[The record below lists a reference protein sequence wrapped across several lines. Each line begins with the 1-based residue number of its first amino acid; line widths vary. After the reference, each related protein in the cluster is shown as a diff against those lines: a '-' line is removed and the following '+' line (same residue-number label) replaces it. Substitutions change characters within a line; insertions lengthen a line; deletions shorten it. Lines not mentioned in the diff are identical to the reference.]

1 MEGERFMARQK
12 TGNSNLT
19 KRDLEVM
26 TILWSGEGPKTASL
40 IVKDNPDL
48 TMNTVQ
54 AVLRK
59 LLKDKLIKVA
69 DIVYSG
75 TVLTRSYEPVI
86 SQEKFWLQKLV
97 ADYREISSKVSKA
110 DIVAALLD
118 TIKDTEKIKEDIS
131 EIDDVLDSYKKK
143 YL

>member
-1 MEGERFMARQK
+1 MARQR

-26 TILWSGEGPKTASL
+26 TILWSGEGSKTASL
-40 IVKDNPDL
+40 IVKDNPEL

-75 TVLTRSYEPVI
+75 TVLTRSYEPMV
-86 SQEKFWLQKLV
+86 SQEKFWIQKLV
-97 ADYREISSKVSKA
+97 ADYQEISNKVSKA

-118 TIKDTEKIKEDIS
+118 TSKNTEKIKEDIL
-131 EIDDVLDSYKKK
+131 EIDSILDGYKEK

>member
-1 MEGERFMARQK
+1 MARQR

-26 TILWSGEGPKTASL
+26 TILWSGEGSKTASL
-40 IVKDNPDL
+40 IVKDNPEL

-75 TVLTRSYEPVI
+75 TVLTRSYEPMV
-86 SQEKFWLQKLV
+86 SQEKFWIQKLV
-97 ADYREISSKVSKA
+97 ADYQEISNKVSKA
-110 DIVAALLD
+110 DIIAALLD
-118 TIKDTEKIKEDIS
+118 TSKNTEKIKEDIL
-131 EIDDVLDSYKKK
+131 EIDSVLDGYKKK

>member
-1 MEGERFMARQK
+1 MARQK

-40 IVKDNPDL
+40 IVKDKPDL

>member
-1 MEGERFMARQK
+1 MARQR

-26 TILWSGEGPKTASL
+26 TILWSGEGSKTASL
-40 IVKDNPDL
+40 IVKDNPEL

-54 AVLRK
+54 AVLSK

-75 TVLTRSYEPVI
+75 TVLTRSYEPMV
-86 SQEKFWLQKLV
+86 SQEKFWIQKLV
-97 ADYREISSKVSKA
+97 ADYQEISNKVSKA
-110 DIVAALLD
+110 DIIAALLD
-118 TIKDTEKIKEDIS
+118 TSKNTEKIKEDIL
-131 EIDDVLDSYKKK
+131 EIDSVLDGYKKK

>member
-1 MEGERFMARQK
+1 MARQK
-12 TGNSNLT
+12 MGNSNLT

-26 TILWSGEGPKTASL
+26 TILWSGEGSKTASL
-40 IVKDNPDL
+40 IVKENSEL

-97 ADYREISSKVSKA
+97 ADYKEISTKVSKA

-118 TIKDTEKIKEDIS
+118 SAKDTEKIKEDII
-131 EIDDVLDSYKKK
+131 EIDKTLDNYKEK

>member
-1 MEGERFMARQK
+1 MARQK

-26 TILWSGEGPKTASL
+26 TILWSGEGSKTASL
-40 IVKDNPDL
+40 IVKDNPEL

-75 TVLTRSYEPVI
+75 TVLTRSYEPMI
-86 SQEKFWLQKLV
+86 SQEKFWIQKLV
-97 ADYREISSKVSKA
+97 ADYQEISNKVSKA
-110 DIVAALLD
+110 DIVTALLD
-118 TIKDTEKIKEDIS
+118 TGKGTEKIKEDIS
-131 EIDDVLDSYKKK
+131 EIDAVLDSYKKK

>member
-1 MEGERFMARQK
+1 MARQK

-40 IVKDNPDL
+40 IVKDNPEL

-75 TVLTRSYEPVI
+75 TVLPRSYEPVI
-86 SQEKFWLQKLV
+86 SQEKFWIQKLV
-97 ADYREISSKVSKA
+97 ADYQEISNKVSKA

-118 TIKDTEKIKEDIS
+118 TSKNTEKIKDDIS
-131 EIDDVLDSYKKK
+131 EIDDILGSYKEK

>member
-1 MEGERFMARQK
+1 MARQK
-12 TGNSNLT
+12 MGNSNLT

-26 TILWSGEGPKTASL
+26 TILWSGEGSKTASL
-40 IVKDNPDL
+40 IVKENSEL

-97 ADYREISSKVSKA
+97 ADYQEISTKVSKA

-118 TIKDTEKIKEDIS
+118 SAKDTEKIKEDII
-131 EIDDVLDSYKKK
+131 EIDKTLDNYKEK

>member
-1 MEGERFMARQK
+1 MARQK

-75 TVLTRSYEPVI
+75 TGLTRSYEPVI

>member
-1 MEGERFMARQK
+1 MARQK
-12 TGNSNLT
+12 AGNSNLT

-26 TILWSGEGPKTASL
+26 AILWSGEGPKTASL
-40 IVKDNPDL
+40 IVKSNPEL

-59 LLKDKLIKVA
+59 LLKGKLIKVA

-75 TVLTRSYEPVI
+75 TVLTRSYEPVV

-97 ADYREISSKVSKA
+97 ADYQEISNKVSKA

-118 TIKDTEKIKEDIS
+118 TSKDAEKIKEDIS
-131 EIDDVLDSYKKK
+131 EIDNVLGSYKEK